1 MYHESES
8 RHRQLQLCNDELIK
22 FDDEVGRFDD
32 WIDSAENTLRATQRS
47 VGDLDDL
54 KEHHDK
60 QKVSNASMATGMAN
74 CR

>member
-8 RHRQLQLCNDELIK
+8 RHRQLQLCNDELTK

-60 QKVSNASMATGMAN
+60 QKVRNASMTN
-74 CR
+74 C